1 MSIFDVMP
9 PAQGN
14 LQEGGNTR
22 GPNEPEISNVSKLS
36 EAELAELE
44 RTEKVKAAELNA
56 LRETLSMI
64 GWRADDV
71 LQNKNAQN
79 TIFEEINKKFPN
91 LHFVFYRISEHLKTL
106 VEERKKHFSLRHKKL
121 GDN

>member
-1 MSIFDVMP
+1 MP